1 MDWETKAYVLS
12 GDFWKDFCN
21 KNICVVVKSYEEGLD
36 FVDRFIENVNPS
48 EERFC
53 YYFDNNLNG
62 YKEVLISCYTNV
74 EKHWIMYYTED
85 EGILVYSRIVFWKDY
100 RDYFGKDKEDKID
113 NEQQEHLK
121 PPALTYE
128 EMCQKEHP
136 IYREKIGF
144 YKDIIDCIQDRVD
157 ILVKDKYSWDT
168 QCYPEFKVSVLWANE
183 DNQQIILTYTH
194 LSRSV
199 SRVLFPVKDNYYGYD
214 FLEEVVENLFNQ
226 TM

>member
-1 MDWETKAYVLS
+1 MDWEAKKYVSS
-12 GDFWKDFCN
+12 GHFWEDFCN
-21 KNICVVVKSYEEGLD
+21 KNIYVVVKTYEEGLD
-36 FVDRFIENVNPS
+36 FVDRFIDDINLS
-48 EERFC
+48 EARFC
-53 YYFDNNLNG
+53 YYFDKDLNNL
-62 YKEVLISCYTNV
+62 KEVWISCFKDKDNFCL
-74 EKHWIMYYTED
+74 MYHED
-85 EGILVYSRIVFWKDY
+85 RIFLYSNMIFWEDY
-100 RDYFGKDKEDKID
+100 RDYFGKKNSEDKID

-183 DNQQIILTYTH
+183 DNQQIILTCTH

-214 FLEEVVENLFNQ
+214 FLGEVVEDLFNQ